1 MVIRAMERMKPV
13 WGKRMMGEKE
23 GDIFNRAITEALFEG
38 MVSEQRPRLYEGV
51 REEYS
56 TLRQ

>member
-1 MVIRAMERMKPV
+1 MVIRATKRMKPV

-23 GDIFNRAITEALFEG
+23 GDILNYAIREALFEG
-38 MVSEQRPRLYEGV
+38 VVSEQRPPLCEEV

-56 TLRQ
+56 TLR